1 MQVWPHSSSKN
12 TALLTGSSSS
22 TLGGVA
28 RSPEAPH
35 LNSSTRELSVSSESK
50 APSSRHPRPFSGS
63 RYKYLGEHC
72 THQPTPGG
80 RVRMAPT
87 EESEELGSSEEG
99 VRLFESLV
107 DSCGEGVVAAPVPS
121 LLCRPFM

>member
-1 MQVWPHSSSKN
+1 MWPHSSSKN

-28 RSPEAPH
+28 RSPETLH

-63 RYKYLGEHC
+63 RYKYLGDHC
-72 THQPTPGG
+72 TDHHTTCG
-80 RVRMAPT
+80 RVRKELT
-87 EESEELGSSEEG
+87 EESEECGRSEEG

-107 DSCGEGVVAAPVPS
+107 DACGEGVVGAPVPS